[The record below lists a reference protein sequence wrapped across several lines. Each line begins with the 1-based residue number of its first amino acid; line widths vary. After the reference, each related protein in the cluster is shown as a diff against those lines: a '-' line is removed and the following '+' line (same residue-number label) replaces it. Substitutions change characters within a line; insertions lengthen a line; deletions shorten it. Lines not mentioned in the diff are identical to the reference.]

1 MPGFTADCLE
11 TLEEIGI
18 RLREDVAA
26 AGGGE
31 LVVVP
36 ALNEHPAWLRTI
48 ARLVRD
54 AAAVGTAPEPAGG

>member
-1 MPGFTADCLE
+1 MIEALGCLV
-11 TLEEIGI
+11 
-18 RLREDVAA
+18 RERRDY
-26 AGGGE
+26 
-31 LVVVP
+31 VVP